1 MTMYKH
7 HAILD
12 KKKGDLVSR
21 EAQIIERIKK
31 HYSAK
36 LKRNVDDIE
45 AKEIAGNLLNFAKV
59 IYGIEK

>member
-1 MTMYKH
+1 MTMYKD

-12 KKKGDLVSR
+12 KKKNDFVSR

-31 HYSAK
+31 HYSDK
-36 LKRNVDDIE
+36 LKRKVDDTE
-45 AKEIAGNLLNFAKV
+45 AREIAYNLLNFAKV